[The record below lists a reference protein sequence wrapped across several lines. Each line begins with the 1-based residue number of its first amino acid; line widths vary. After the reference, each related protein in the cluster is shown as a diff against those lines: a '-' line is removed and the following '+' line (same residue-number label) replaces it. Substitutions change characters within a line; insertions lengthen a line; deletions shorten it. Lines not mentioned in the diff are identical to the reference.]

1 MIRRNLTSWRNM
13 VGAAILATGIVIG
26 MFTGMVIGINPANA
40 APQRLVADLSES
52 EVKITSSYHGTE
64 LLLFGAFEGENG
76 DDVVLLV
83 SGPNIRLAQRRS
95 DKVAGIW
102 VNVETKVWENAPSFY
117 HVFSTRPLTEIT
129 DSTGLADAMIGA
141 SALPLSFTSYEGG
154 AISGQNSSDPNS
166 SGHDN
171 AGNGDDAS
179 KPSAQMIEGL
189 VRNMKDL
196 GLWAESNSGV
206 TVQRNT
212 LFRATLT
219 LPKNVP
225 TGDYEV
231 RVVHFRDGT
240 ILSEE
245 TTAMIVKRAGFSAAI
260 YNFAHEHSALYGIFA
275 IIFAVCSGWLAAV
288 AFRRK

>member
-13 VGAAILATGIVIG
+13 VGAAILA
-26 MFTGMVIGINPANA
+26 TGMVIGINPANA

-154 AISGQNSSDPNS
+154 AISGQNSS
-166 SGHDN
+166 GLDN
-171 AGNGDDAS
+171 AGNGDDVS

>member
-13 VGAAILATGIVIG
+13 VGAAILV
-26 MFTGMVIGINPANA
+26 TGMVIGINPANA

-64 LLLFGAFEGENG
+64 LLLFGAFEGKNG
-76 DDVVLLV
+76 DDLVLLV

-129 DSTGLADAMIGA
+129 DSKGLADAMIGA

-154 AISGQNSSDPNS
+154 AISGQNS

-225 TGDYEV
+225 TGEYEV
-231 RVVHFRDGT
+231 RVVHIRDGT

>member
-13 VGAAILATGIVIG
+13 VGAAILV
-26 MFTGMVIGINPANA
+26 TGMVIGINPANA

-154 AISGQNSSDPNS
+154 AISGQNSS
-166 SGHDN
+166 GHDN
-171 AGNGDDAS
+171 AGNGDDVS

-245 TTAMIVKRAGFSAAI
+245 TTAMIVKRAGFSAAL

>member
-1 MIRRNLTSWRNM
+1 
-13 VGAAILATGIVIG
+13 
-26 MFTGMVIGINPANA
+26 
-40 APQRLVADLSES
+40 DLSES

-141 SALPLSFTSYEGG
+141 SALPLSFTPYEGG
-154 AISGQNSSDPNS
+154 AISDPNS

-171 AGNGDDAS
+171 AGNGDDVS